1 MKTLRDFIPSDFI
14 CDVAGDLGCIIDDI
28 ETNSKQV
35 KTKDPLFIALRGV
48 FVNGE
53 DFISEAI
60 KNGAKA
66 VVVDE
71 NFNLEEHK
79 NGNVVF
85 VKIFNLKKNVGTII
99 SNFFD
104 NPTNK
109 LKVIAVTGTC
119 GKTSVAFLGQQ
130 LFNLLGKRSGLI
142 STVHIDDGVKK
153 VKSEMTT
160 PGMLV
165 LQRYFAEMVK
175 NNLEFCFME
184 ASSHALDQGRLD
196 GSKIC
201 GAIFTNASDHEHL
214 DYHKNFENYLEAKK
228 KLFTNLPPD
237 AVAVFNADDAKG
249 SFMVDACKAKT
260 FSFALKS
267 QANFSCLYENKF
279 EGINISFD
287 KKKFIQMKLLG
298 LCNVYNI
305 LAIYSMAKALNV
317 AEEEKIEEALS
328 HMEPVIGRFHI
339 FRYKGKN
346 IIIDYAHK
354 PGAVKSILS
363 DIKSFCKGE
372 ITTVLG
378 CGGNRDA
385 SKRPI
390 MTEMACE
397 YSDKVIVT
405 SDNVRTEGF
414 KPIVYDM
421 VRDLSEINFRK
432 SAIIFDRKAAI
443 SFAVN
448 NAKEGDFVVILGKGH
463 EDYQIIDDK
472 VFSLSDIEVV
482 KNLIKDV

>member
-14 CDVAGDLGCIIDDI
+14 CDVAGDLGCIIYDI

-35 KTKDPLFIALRGV
+35 KTKNTLFIALHGV

-60 KNGAKA
+60 KNGVKA

-104 NPTNK
+104 NPTSK

-142 STVHIDDGVKK
+142 STVHIDDGIKK

-201 GAIFTNASDHEHL
+201 GAD
-214 DYHKNFENYLEAKK
+214 
-228 KLFTNLPPD
+228 
-237 AVAVFNADDAKG
+237 
-249 SFMVDACKAKT
+249 
-260 FSFALKS
+260 
-267 QANFSCLYENKF
+267 
-279 EGINISFD
+279 
-287 KKKFIQMKLLG
+287 
-298 LCNVYNI
+298 
-305 LAIYSMAKALNV
+305 
-317 AEEEKIEEALS
+317 
-328 HMEPVIGRFHI
+328 
-339 FRYKGKN
+339 
-346 IIIDYAHK
+346 
-354 PGAVKSILS
+354 
-363 DIKSFCKGE
+363 
-372 ITTVLG
+372 
-378 CGGNRDA
+378 
-385 SKRPI
+385 
-390 MTEMACE
+390 
-397 YSDKVIVT
+397 
-405 SDNVRTEGF
+405 
-414 KPIVYDM
+414 
-421 VRDLSEINFRK
+421 RK
-432 SAIIFDRKAAI
+432 S
-443 SFAVN
+443 
-448 NAKEGDFVVILGKGH
+448 VV
-463 EDYQIIDDK
+463 
-472 VFSLSDIEVV
+472 
-482 KNLIKDV
+482 